1 MNCKSFNYNQQTMI
15 NKTGTIGLMGQNGAS
30 IFSCRIYLQ
39 LSVLLNHFLQFEHD
53 SPLEL
58 LPHLFS
64 CYCHFGAM

>member
-1 MNCKSFNYNQQTMI
+1 
-15 NKTGTIGLMGQNGAS
+15 MGQNGAS